1 MTLTTSLAAIA
12 LIAAM
17 ATPAFA
23 QRTPPTPEEQ
33 AARFDKADAN
43 KDGKL
48 SLAEFK
54 TSIPAEMAANLDDAR
69 LKTIFD
75 RRDADKDGSLSK
87 AEFTAPM
94 QRPPQ

>member
-1 MTLTTSLAAIA
+1 MKLTTSLAAFA

-17 ATPAFA
+17 ASPAFA

-48 SLAEFK
+48 SMAEFK
-54 TSIPAEMAANLDDAR
+54 ASIPAEMAANMDDAR

-75 RRDADKDGSLSK
+75 RRDADHDGFISK